1 MFCENLRLM
10 RKKRGLSQEA
20 LAMRLNVVRQTVSKW
35 ENGISVPDAEQ
46 LIAISEV
53 LDVSVGDLLGNQ
65 APVEYEYDP
74 MLVAKELA
82 LLNEQLATKN
92 QRTHRILK
100 VLKFILIG
108 IIISTIIIIL
118 LNYIPTK

>member
-1 MFCENLRLM
+1 MFCEILRLM